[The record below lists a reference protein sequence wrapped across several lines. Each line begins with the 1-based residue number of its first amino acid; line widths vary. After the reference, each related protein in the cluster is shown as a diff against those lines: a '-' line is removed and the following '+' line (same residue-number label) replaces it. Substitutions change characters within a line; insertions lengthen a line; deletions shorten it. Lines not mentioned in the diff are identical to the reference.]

1 MASETKRMTKEELR
15 EDEFVE
21 WLVSVVDYI
30 RDHRNSFIVG
40 VFIVVAGIFGIRTFI
55 DTQHQNIRDAA
66 ALWGDVLIAEQGG
79 QLTEAAKKAEHIMTN
94 YAGSPAAGQATI
106 FLANLNYSQ
115 EKYAEAEKL
124 YGSYLNSGDSGKTEI
139 LRHAA
144 EMGLLACA
152 EVSGDLE
159 ETAIAYEML
168 GSKYAGQSMGAWSLM
183 SAARCFKNL
192 GDIERSTDIL
202 RRISVDYPKLPIAKQ
217 ARNMIDML

>member
-79 QLTEAAKKAEHIMTN
+79 QLTEAAKKADHIKTN

-115 EKYAEAEKL
+115 E
-124 YGSYLNSGDSGKTEI
+124 LNLKHFYI
-139 LRHAA
+139 LNN
-144 EMGLLACA
+144 
-152 EVSGDLE
+152 
-159 ETAIAYEML
+159 Y
-168 GSKYAGQSMGAWSLM
+168 
-183 SAARCFKNL
+183 F
-192 GDIERSTDIL
+192 
-202 RRISVDYPKLPIAKQ
+202 SVFLIFF
-217 ARNMIDML
+217 